1 MGCSQSKIENEEAVS
16 RCKDRKLYMKEAVS
30 SRNAF
35 AAAHSSYATY
45 LKNTGAALSDYAHG
59 EVSHHHHHSHSAPHL
74 PSFSAASPPH
84 PPPPL
89 TVPSS
94 SASAA
99 SSDALAPPP
108 PPPIND
114 NFLPLQRAASMPQI
128 KIQKAEQVKQVGAT
142 IIEEEEG
149 SESESDDPRTRLK
162 RRSSGSSRNRNRVV
176 ENQGDPPVPPPPMEV
191 EETTRP
197 VPMPPQQQD
206 TPYDYFFGGVENVH
220 PTGLGEPAPPPP
232 VVAEEVKVKSEEVE
246 RKVFEEKPKR
256 VEETDFGVGSGGGGG
271 GGVGSIEKVEVAMD
285 KAPEPVG
292 KSLKRVKQVSGAEGK
307 RMVKVGGGTNL
318 LQICVKIDDQ
328 FLQAS
333 ESAHEVSKM
342 LEATRLHYHSNF
354 ADNRGHID
362 HSARVMRVIT
372 WNRSFRGLS
381 NVDDGKDD
389 FDSEEHETHATVLDK
404 LLAWEKKLYDE
415 VKAGELMKFEYQ
427 KKVASLNRHKKRG
440 NNSEALEKA
449 KAAVSHLHTRYIVDM
464 QSLDSTVLEI
474 NRLRDEQ
481 LYPKLVQLVE
491 GMATMWEKM
500 RSHHENQVDLLKNLR
515 YLDITQSPKETSDHH
530 HDRTCQLLIVV
541 QEWQSQFQKLVSH
554 QKEYIKALNN
564 WLKLNLIP
572 IESSLRE
579 KVSSPP
585 RIQSPPI
592 QRLLNAWH
600 EHLDKLQDE
609 FARAAISNFAAVIE
623 TIRQQQ
629 KEELKLKHKCEDTR
643 KELDRKSQQFE
654 DWYHKYSQ
662 KRGANELGQDG
673 TEDKPQNLIT
683 EKQFAIDV
691 LKNRLDEEQEAYE
704 RQCIQVREKTIT
716 SLKTCFPELF
726 RALSWFARSLSEMYR
741 SLQSIS
747 HPRN

>member
-59 EVSHHHHHSHSAPHL
+59 EVSHHHHHSHSAPL
-74 PSFSAASPPH
+74 SAASPP
-84 PPPPL
+84 PPL
-89 TVPSS
+89 TAPSS
-94 SASAA
+94 SASP
-99 SSDALAPPP
+99 SFAPPP
-108 PPPIND
+108 PPNIIIDMPPIK
-114 NFLPLQRAASMPQI
+114 RAVSMPQF
-128 KIQKAEQVKQVGAT
+128 KIQKAEQVKQVGDT

-162 RRSSGSSRNRNRVV
+162 RRSSGSNRNRNRVV
-176 ENQGDPPVPPPPMEV
+176 ENEGAPPVPPPPMEV
-191 EETTRP
+191 EEATSP

-206 TPYDYFFGGVENVH
+206 TPYDYFFGGVETVH

-232 VVAEEVKVKSEEVE
+232 LVAEEEAKVKSEEVE

-256 VEETDFGVGSGGGGG
+256 VEETDFGVGVGGGG
-271 GGVGSIEKVEVAMD
+271 SSEKVEVVMD
-285 KAPEPVG
+285 KAPESVG
-292 KSLKRVKQVSGAEGK
+292 KSSRRVKLVSGAEGK
-307 RMVKVGGGTNL
+307 RVVVKAGGTNL
-318 LQICVKIDDQ
+318 LQICAQIDDQ
-328 FLQAS
+328 FLKAS

-372 WNRSFRGLS
+372 WNRSFRGSS
-381 NVDDGKDD
+381 NVDDGKDE
-389 FDSEEHETHATVLDK
+389 FDSEEYETHATVLDK

-427 KKVASLNRHKKRG
+427 KKIASLNRHKKRG

-491 GMATMWEKM
+491 GMATMWGNM
-500 RSHHENQVDLLKNLR
+500 RSHHESQVELLKNLR
-515 YLDITQSPKETSDHH
+515 YLDISQSPKETSEHH
-530 HDRTCQLLIVV
+530 HERTYQLLSVV

-554 QKEYIKALNN
+554 QKEYIKALNS

-600 EHLDKLQDE
+600 EHLDKFQDE

-623 TIRQQQ
+623 TICHQQE
-629 KEELKLKHKCEDTR
+629 EELKLKHKCEDTR
-643 KELDRKSQQFE
+643 KELDRKSRQFE

-662 KRGANELGQDG
+662 KRGADELGQDG
-673 TEDKPQNLIT
+673 TEDKPQNNLIA
-683 EKQFAIDV
+683 EKEFAIDV
-691 LKNRLDEEQEAYE
+691 LKKRLEEEEEAYE

-716 SLKTCFPELF
+716 SIKTRFPELF
-726 RALSWFARSLSEMYR
+726 GALSGFARSLSEMYK

-747 HPRN
+747 HPRI

>member
-16 RCKDRKLYMKEAVS
+16 RCKDRKLFMKEAVS
-30 SRNAF
+30 ARNAF

-59 EVSHHHHHSHSAPHL
+59 EVSHHHHHHSHSAPSL
-74 PSFSAASPPH
+74 SVASPPH

-94 SASAA
+94 SASPAF
-99 SSDALAPPP
+99 APPP
-108 PPPIND
+108 PPDIID
-114 NFLPLQRAASMPQI
+114 AQPLQRAASMPQI
-128 KIQKAEQVKQVGAT
+128 KIQKTEQVKQVGPT

-162 RRSSGSSRNRNRVV
+162 RRSSGSNRNRNRVV
-176 ENQGDPPVPPPPMEV
+176 DNEGDPPVPPPPMEV
-191 EETTRP
+191 EETTGP
-197 VPMPPQQQD
+197 VPMPPQQHD
-206 TPYDYFFGGVENVH
+206 TPYDFFFGGVENVH

-232 VVAEEVKVKSEEVE
+232 VVAEEAKVKSEEVE
-246 RKVFEEKPKR
+246 RKAFEEKPKR

-271 GGVGSIEKVEVAMD
+271 VGSIEKVEVAMD
-285 KAPEPVG
+285 KAPESVG
-292 KSLKRVKQVSGAEGK
+292 KSLRRGKQVSGAEGK
-307 RMVKVGGGTNL
+307 RVVKVGGTNL
-318 LQICVKIDDQ
+318 LQICVLIDDQ
-328 FLQAS
+328 FLKAS

-372 WNRSFRGLS
+372 WNRSFRGLP

-464 QSLDSTVLEI
+464 QSLDSTVSEI

-481 LYPKLVQLVE
+481 LYPKLVQLVD
-491 GMATMWEKM
+491 GMATMWDTM
-500 RSHHENQVDLLKNLR
+500 RSHHESQLDLLKNLK
-515 YLDITQSPKETSDHH
+515 YLDINQSPKETSEHH
-530 HDRTCQLLIVV
+530 HERTYQLLVV
-541 QEWQSQFQKLVSH
+541 VREWQSQFQKLVGH
-554 QKEYIKALNN
+554 QKEYIKALNS
-564 WLKLNLIP
+564 WLRLNLIP

-623 TIRQQQ
+623 TIFHQQE
-629 KEELKLKHKCEDTR
+629 EELKLKHKCEDTR
-643 KELDRKSQQFE
+643 KELDRKSRQFE

-662 KRGANELGQDG
+662 KRGDELEQDG
-673 TEDKPQNLIT
+673 TEDKPQNDLIA

-691 LKNRLDEEQEAYE
+691 LKKRLEEEEEAYE
-704 RQCIQVREKTIT
+704 RLCIQVREKTIT
-716 SLKTCFPELF
+716 SLKTRFPDLF
-726 RALSWFARSLSEMYR
+726 GALSEFARSLSHMYR
-741 SLQSIS
+741 SLQSVTRS